1 MEGVVLTKRG
11 YTFRAE
17 GVYTACGGGGAHKEE
32 VYFSCEGSIH
42 CVWRGCTLRTKGVLY
57 TACGGGGTHEEG
69 YTLRA
74 EGVYIACG
82 GGGTHEEGVYI
93 ACGGG
98 GTHEEGVYIA
108 CGGGG
113 THEEGVY
120 IACGGGATH
129 EEGVYIAYG
138 GCGTN
143 KEGAGVGF
151 SRRGAT
157 FLYALCVEGV
167 RCIRTKMGIHCVW
180 RGWYS
185 REEVV
190 LARRGGIYTLRVEG
204 VYILGIIIIII
215 IVRKRMRYT

>member
-1 MEGVVLTKRG
+1 MRRACTLRVEGVVLTKRR
-11 YTFRAE
+11 YIFRAK
-17 GVYTACGGGGAHKEE
+17 GVYTACGGG
-32 VYFSCEGSIH
+32 VH
-42 CVWRGCTLRTKGVLY
+42 CVRRGYYTLRVEGVALTKR
-57 TACGGGGTHEEG
+57 G

-120 IACGGGATH
+120 IACGGGATY
-129 EEGVYIAYG
+129 EEGVYIVYG

-167 RCIRTKMGIHCVW
+167 RCTRTKMGIHCVW

-185 REEVV
+185 REEGVHI
-190 LARRGGIYTLRVEG
+190 ACRGGIHTWYK
-204 VYILGIIIIII
+204 IIII